1 MSKYFIQVKTSE
13 NSQDILLPGITN
25 IIDFSSNGELNSFE
39 KHFWYNRDFF
49 QLNYSIPTIDLF
61 RLASSIYVIDKTIP
75 RKSSFDN
82 WTRDIR
88 LYFPVHE
95 IDLWQKNS
103 EILVDLLSF
112 LTGDHWEVT
121 FIQDHS
127 IIPGLDEKVSKKGF
141 PLNPQAV
148 TLFSGGLDS
157 FIGAIDSIDKNT
169 RVALVG
175 HTDHAL
181 VSKTQNNIHE
191 KLTTNLKDREFNLV
205 QFFLQPKESQE
216 NTTRSR
222 SILFLTLGALV
233 AASTNVKTLIVP
245 ENGMIS
251 LNVPLTYG
259 RIGSLSTKT
268 THPHTLKLFNDLLI
282 GLGIDVVAINPY
294 QFKTKG
300 EMIRDS
306 TNFELS
312 KELAPQTMSCSH
324 STAARWEGKPSNKH
338 CGYCL
343 PCLIRRASLY
353 MNNLDDPNQYAYDIH
368 DPDFLKKNSEKLAD
382 FRAVLYA
389 LESRSFDSFLSK
401 VIGTGPLY
409 PKDKIG
415 EFAELYERGLAELDN
430 FVKKKSLYEI
440 R

>member
-1 MSKYFIQVKTSE
+1 MSKYLIQVKTSK
-13 NSQDILLPGITN
+13 NSHDKTLPGITN
-25 IIDFSSNGELNSFE
+25 IIDFSPEGDLSSFG

-61 RLASSIYVIDKTIP
+61 RFASSIYVIDKIIP

-82 WTRDIR
+82 WTRDIS
-88 LYFPVHE
+88 LYFPVHD

-103 EILVDLLSF
+103 QIIIDLLSF
-112 LTGDHWEVT
+112 LTGDHWEIT

-127 IIPGLDEKVSKKGF
+127 IIPMMDKKVSKKGF
-141 PLNPQAV
+141 PLNPQV
-148 TLFSGGLDS
+148 VSLFSGGLDS
-157 FIGAIDSIDKNT
+157 FIGAIDSIEKNQ
-169 RVALVG
+169 RIALVG

-181 VSKTQNNIHE
+181 VSNAQNNIHE
-191 KLTTNLKDREFNLV
+191 KLVANFEGSEISFV
-205 QFFLQPKESQE
+205 QYFLQPKESQE

-222 SILFLTLGALV
+222 SVLFLSLGTVV

-245 ENGMIS
+245 ENGLIS

-282 GLGIDVVAINPY
+282 GLGIDVQTINPY
-294 QFKTKG
+294 QLKTKG

-306 TNFELS
+306 TNFELVRDLS
-312 KELAPQTMSCSH
+312 LETMSCSH

-343 PCLIRRASLY
+343 PCLIRRSSLY
-353 MNNLDDPNQYAYDIH
+353 MNNLDDPKQYSYDIH
-368 DPDFLKKNSEKLAD
+368 DSEFLKKKGDKLAD
-382 FRAVLYA
+382 LRAVLYA
-389 LESRSFDSFLSK
+389 LESESSSSSLSK

-415 EFAELYERGLAELDN
+415 KFADLYKRGLAELEN
-430 FVKKKSLYEI
+430 FIHKEEI
-440 R
+440 L